1 MGRPRSAAALGLLP
15 SSIAPRPDP
24 PPLVHEDEDQ
34 RRKPRSG
41 RRGGRR
47 GNDEPWLHLS

>member
-1 MGRPRSAAALGLLP
+1 MSRPRNATTLGLLP
-15 SSIAPRPDP
+15 SSIAPHLDP
-24 PPLVHEDEDQ
+24 PPPVQEDEDP

-47 GNDEPWLHLS
+47 GDDEHLLDL